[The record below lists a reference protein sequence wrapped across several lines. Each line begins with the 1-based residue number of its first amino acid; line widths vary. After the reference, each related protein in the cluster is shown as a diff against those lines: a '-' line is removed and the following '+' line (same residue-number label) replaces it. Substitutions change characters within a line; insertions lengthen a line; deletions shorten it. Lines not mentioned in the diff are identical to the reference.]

1 MKKFLAFGCSFTS
14 YIWPTWAD
22 ILAQNFDS
30 YENWGSIGGGNQFI
44 FNSIVEALVRGHIKE
59 NDTVGIM
66 WTNVSREDRYVDH
79 EWVTPGNIYT
89 QEIYDKKFVAKFAD
103 TRGYYIRDLAVI
115 YATEKLL
122 RHHGCNFFFLSMVP
136 IYNPVQYEHHTVSN
150 EIHDLLKSYQPIID
164 QVRSSVYEVIFNFN
178 WWSRPFLPK
187 NLQKID
193 IEYNSTKTRKD
204 LHPTPGEHLEY
215 LDKILPEYK
224 IDLNTRQ
231 CVIAVDNLVRNIKSD
246 QEVIELTKPCQDVW
260 LTMPVQNNIGGWIKR
275 W

>member
-22 ILAQNFDS
+22 IIAQDFDS

-79 EWVTPGNIYT
+79 EWITPGNIYT
-89 QEIYDKKFVAKFAD
+89 QEIYDKKFVTKFAD

-122 RHHGCNFFFLSMVP
+122 KQLGCKFFFLSMVP
-136 IYNPVQYEHHTVSN
+136 ICNPVQYEYHSVSN
-150 EIHDLLKSYQPIID
+150 EIQDLLKSYQSVLD
-164 QVRSSVYEVIFNFN
+164 QIRSSVYEVIFNFD
-178 WWSRPFLPK
+178 WQSRPFSSK
-187 NLQKID
+187 NLQKND
-193 IEYNSTKTRKD
+193 IEHSSTKMRRD

-224 IDLNTRQ
+224 IDSNTRQ
-231 CVIAVDNLVRNIKSD
+231 CVINVDNLVRNIKSD
-246 QEVIELTKPCQDVW
+246 QEVIELTKPCQDIW
-260 LTMPVQNNIGGWIKR
+260 LTMPVQNNIGSWIKR